1 MVEIVTIE
9 AVSRE
14 RAGKGAARATR
25 REGRIPGVI
34 YGARREPR
42 LIAVEPRAILHEINR
57 HGWRS
62 RLYEVKLGAESERAL
77 LRDVQFHPVTDRP
90 EHVDFQRLAPGQEVR
105 FAVEVVFLNEGVC
118 PGLKAGGVLNVVR
131 HEVEVYCTP
140 ENVPDRFE
148 VDLSGLSIG
157 DTIHWSAIK
166 ALPGVRPVIAD
177 RDFTIATIA
186 PPTKGAEAA
195 PAAAEVAQAAPAKGG
210 APAKGAQPA
219 AGKAAAPAKAP
230 AKK

>member
-34 YGARREPR
+34 YGAKREPR
-42 LIAVEPRAILHEINR
+42 LIAVEPRAILREINR

-62 RLYEVKLGAESERAL
+62 RVYEVKVGDESERAL

-105 FAVEVVFLNEGVC
+105 FAVEVVFLNEATC

-140 ENVPDRFE
+140 ENVPDKFE
-148 VDLSGLSIG
+148 VDLSGLTIG

-166 ALPGVRPVIAD
+166 APPGVRPVIAD

-195 PAAAEVAQAAPAKGG
+195 PAAAEPAQAAPAKGA
-210 APAKGAQPA
+210 APAKAAQSA